1 MPRARR
7 RRCRRLSRAWTPSRP
22 SRARLRG
29 SLRTCLTRPGRRS
42 AWRLLATRVGR
53 AASRSRSRRPAA
65 TLLMW
70 RVWLRTMRAASLT
83 LRAPTTTAMT
93 SAPSRF
99 WRARLATRAPRLHHG
114 PTAAMPTTAIVVRQ
128 RPAATRSRSSQTAA
142 ACACRPCGR
151 TATLARMR
159 TTSSPISSRRPTP
172 RASSSTSLL
181 SRHAE
186 TPTAPTPGR
195 SSLPGAAARTP
206 RAATSASPRARA
218 ARTTAGASAPRRAR
232 TACPPLAP
240 VISPR
245 PPCATASTRRLPT
258 RRARASASLRR
269 SRTALSS
276 PAEPFS
282 NSKCMVSTNGGRSWA
297 VSGER
302 VAGDRAA
309 IVGAVAS
316 ATGPKVLY
324 ATSGTIGRPAG
335 APSTSADRC
344 LLLVDAGADVHA
356 DEQLV
361 PPGYKRHVPGT
372 RQFLESM
379 TASVDKGDAPPTAI
393 DVTDTAGQHSTIG
406 ISPRG
411 VLWKMGDAW
420 RMRGA
425 WVCGEEDTPSC
436 PSTA

>member
-276 PAEPFS
+276 PAEPFRTAS
-282 NSKCMVSTNGGRSWA
+282 AWSRPTAAAHGPSPESAWRATVRRLSALLRLPRDQRSSTP
-297 VSGER
+297 
-302 VAGDRAA
+302 RAA
-309 IVGAVAS
+309 PS
-316 ATGPKVLY
+316 AGPRV
-324 ATSGTIGRPAG
+324 RP
-335 APSTSADRC
+335 
-344 LLLVDAGADVHA
+344 
-356 DEQLV
+356 
-361 PPGYKRHVPGT
+361 RH
-372 RQFLESM
+372 
-379 TASVDKGDAPPTAI
+379 PPTAACSSWMRAR
-393 DVTDTAGQHSTIG
+393 TSTRT
-406 ISPRG
+406 SSSCRRG
-411 VLWKMGDAW
+411 TSATSLARANSW
-420 RMRGA
+420 RA
-425 WVCGEEDTPSC
+425 
-436 PSTA
+436 